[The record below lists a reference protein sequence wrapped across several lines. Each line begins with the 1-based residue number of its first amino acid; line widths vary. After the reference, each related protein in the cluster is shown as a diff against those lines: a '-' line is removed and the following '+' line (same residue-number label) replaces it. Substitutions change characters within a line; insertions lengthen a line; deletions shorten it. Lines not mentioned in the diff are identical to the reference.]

1 MHLFLIRACRDVSG
15 TNGASAWYGVARVIK
30 VIAGFGVL
38 VAGIVMLA
46 VPGPG
51 WLTIA
56 AGLAILAA
64 EFAWARR
71 ALDSMKILVFRL
83 RRGLPKD
90 SKWLRRSESRSSE
103 R

>member
-1 MHLFLIRACRDVSG
+1 MEWRAS
-15 TNGASAWYGVARVIK
+15 IK

-38 VAGIVMLA
+38 LAGIVMLA

-71 ALDSMKILVFRL
+71 ALDSIKSVVLRV

-90 SKWLRRSESRSSE
+90 SIWQRKSESKSSE

>member
-1 MHLFLIRACRDVSG
+1 
-15 TNGASAWYGVARVIK
+15 VARFIK

-38 VAGIVMLA
+38 LAGIVMLA

-71 ALDSMKILVFRL
+71 ALDSIKTVVLRL
-83 RRGLPKD
+83 RRLLAQGLQ
-90 SKWLRRSESRSSE
+90 WLRGSESRSSE

>member
-1 MHLFLIRACRDVSG
+1 M
-15 TNGASAWYGVARVIK
+15 ARLIK
-30 VIAGFGVL
+30 VVAGFGVL
-38 VAGIVMLA
+38 LAGIVMLA

-71 ALDSMKILVFRL
+71 ALDSIKSVVLRV

-90 SKWLRRSESRSSE
+90 AIWQRRSESKSSE